1 MEVTI
6 ERCGGW
12 VGRAERLGPV
22 DMAAVPHGSTR
33 RVGAVVAEMNVY
45 GLPATITKPG
55 GADLVE
61 YKTTI
66 TDGGRT
72 HTVYSNDLSDAAY
85 QRKLGDLIGLLELS
99 GAKFAVIEPASSSKA
114 AMEALRYDLTGGG
127 ITLAYFTFGDL
138 KNERVLWYSD
148 SHRSLDFYQNT
159 VRTGDVPDLDGRC
172 VMVNL
177 KGEGSKAVTAT
188 LLVPSICFTGADTA
202 WSTPVDAAMI
212 IVSPA
217 ASGRG
222 KSYRAINLVGE
233 ACNHD

>member
-12 VGRAERLGPV
+12 IGRAERLGPAEIGGV
-22 DMAAVPHGSTR
+22 RQASAR
-33 RVGAVVAEMNVY
+33 RMNAIVSEMNFY

-66 TDGGRT
+66 ADGVRT
-72 HTVYSNDLSDAAY
+72 HTVYSNDLSEPAY

-138 KNERVLWYSD
+138 KQDRVLRYSD
-148 SHRSLDFYQNT
+148 GHRSLDFYAKD

-177 KGEGSKAVTAT
+177 RAEGPKAVTVT
-188 LLVPSICFTGADTA
+188 LLVPSVCFTGADTA
-202 WSTPVDAAMI
+202 WSTPVDAALI
-212 IVSPA
+212 IAGPA

-222 KSYRAINLVGE
+222 KSYRAVNLVGE

>member
-1 MEVTI
+1 MSAIV
-6 ERCGGW
+6 
-12 VGRAERLGPV
+12 
-22 DMAAVPHGSTR
+22 S
-33 RVGAVVAEMNVY
+33 EMTFF

-55 GADLVE
+55 GPDLVE

-66 TDGGRT
+66 ADGGRIR
-72 HTVYSNDLSDAAY
+72 TVYSNDLSDRAY

-99 GAKFAVIEPASSSKA
+99 GAKFAVIELASSSKA
-114 AMEALRYDLTGGG
+114 AIEALRYDLTGGG

-138 KNERVLWYSD
+138 KKERILWYSD
-148 SHRSLDFYQNT
+148 GHRALDFYEND
-159 VRTGDVPDLDGRC
+159 VGTGDVPDLDGRC

-177 KGEGSKAVTAT
+177 KGEGLKAVTAT
-188 LLVPSICFTGADTA
+188 VLVPRVGFTGADTA
-202 WSTPVDAAMI
+202 WSSPVKAAMI
-212 IVSPA
+212 IAAPA